1 MNALVSEDEIKEFHE
16 RRFSH
21 SKTRESILLELLK
34 KRGVVTGGKAIEV
47 LDEASTNFGVDVWN
61 TQTQTPLFD
70 LKLQSTLFVPPK
82 APLPG
87 KPWDYYYLKES
98 QLKKYIAQDAEL
110 SVWIFHLFTGATK
123 NTTQELIDSFWKMR
137 CQDQQT
143 YEELPT
149 KVDCATFSVKNLQKL
164 WKKDKIHVQTIPRDL
179 RYLFSTATNWDG
191 RLLFINKVHG
201 VQMNLIDSWISMP
214 LAKQKQVLSPTGT
227 EPQEFWTDGWL

>member
-1 MNALVSEDEIKEFHE
+1 MTALVSEDEIKEFHE

-34 KRGVVTGGKAIEV
+34 ERGVVTGGDAIEV
-47 LDEASTNFGVDVWN
+47 LDEVSTNFGVDVWN

-82 APLPG
+82 AHLPG
-87 KPWDYYYLKES
+87 RPWDYYYLKES
-98 QLKKYIAQDAEL
+98 QLKKYIAQDGDL

-123 NTTQELIDSFWKMR
+123 SHTQELIDSFWKMR
-137 CQDQQT
+137 CLDQQT

-149 KVDCATFSVKNLQKL
+149 KVDCATFGVKNLQKL
-164 WKKDKIHVQTIPRDL
+164 WKKDKIHVQTIPQEL

-214 LAKQKQVLSPTGT
+214 VAKQKQVLSVTGR
-227 EPQEFWTDGWL
+227 EPLESWMDGWA